1 MKNGIMMQYF
11 EWNLPNDGQFWNK
24 LKEDAPH
31 LEEMGV
37 TAVWIPPA
45 CKGKEQ
51 NDVGYGTYDL
61 FDLGEFDQK
70 NTVRTKY
77 GTRQELQEAIK
88 ALHEHHVGVYLD
100 AVMNHKAGQT
110 IRKNSWPRKWT
121 SRTATRKLRMPTRL
135 KAGPA
140 STFPAAETNIPTSN
154 GTGTT
159 SPERTMTHAR
169 KNLHFKIM
177 GDGKSWSEGVDEE
190 NGNYDYLMFA
200 NLDFNHPEVVKEM
213 ERWGIWVSR
222 ELDLDGM
229 RLDAIKHI
237 NDEFIRKFLAA
248 VRKERGADFYAV
260 GEYWKQD
267 LESLDDYLKEER
279 YKVDLFDVPLHYN
292 MYQASKQGRDYDLSK
307 ILDGTLVQ
315 NHPTLAVTFVDNHDS
330 QWGSS
335 LESAVEDWFKPSAYA
350 LILLMKEGYPC
361 IFYGDYY
368 GVSGNPPMHRAIIDN
383 LLEIRK
389 NHAFGEQNY
398 YFDHPNTIGFTR
410 VGDEEHPHSGVAV
423 LISNGEDGDKVM
435 NVGKQ
440 HAGETWK
447 EATGNVE
454 ETVSIDGEGNGRFLV
469 HGGNVAVWIPEN
481 ALQDARKEDG
491 K

>member
-1 MKNGIMMQYF
+1 M
-11 EWNLPNDGQFWNK
+11 
-24 LKEDAPH
+24 
-31 LEEMGV
+31 
-37 TAVWIPPA
+37 
-45 CKGKEQ
+45 
-51 NDVGYGTYDL
+51 
-61 FDLGEFDQK
+61 
-70 NTVRTKY
+70 
-77 GTRQELQEAIK
+77 
-88 ALHEHHVGVYLD
+88 
-100 AVMNHKAGQT
+100 
-110 IRKNSWPRKWT
+110 
-121 SRTATRKLRMPTRL
+121 
-135 KAGPA
+135 
-140 STFPAAETNIPTSN
+140 
-154 GTGTT
+154 
-159 SPERTMTHAR
+159 
-169 KNLHFKIM
+169 
-177 GDGKSWSEGVDEE
+177 
-190 NGNYDYLMFA
+190 
-200 NLDFNHPEVVKEM
+200 
-213 ERWGIWVSR
+213 
-222 ELDLDGM
+222 
-229 RLDAIKHI
+229 
-237 NDEFIRKFLAA
+237 
-248 VRKERGADFYAV
+248 